1 MVRHPKMRSLRSK
14 AWPTSCLIISWQ
26 QFGEVNWVPWKTRV
40 NGFAWPVHLWF
51 LKASTANNPLA
62 LRKRGCTSRICQRK
76 MRERFLCQ
84 GENGEDMSQCHND
97 GWNMN
102 LDLAK
107 KTSVTWKII
116 LCMVTVWAV
125 APTEPKRTNPTLR
138 WFSIARFNDQKRLKP
153 RRCLRVLLV
162 NQPVFGFL
170 IIFGPYRNLSMLVG
184 VRPCNITHRYVHIY
198 PANIARGWLGYP
210 SYSPTFLSLS
220 LSLPPSLPPCLPPSL
235 PPYTGQS
242 SFSLWSTK
250 PISDVPIYAGELFDY
265 VLYTDSTNDCP
276 WTSHY
281 NPLMSSFPM

>member
-1 MVRHPKMRSLRSK
+1 
-14 AWPTSCLIISWQ
+14 
-26 QFGEVNWVPWKTRV
+26 
-40 NGFAWPVHLWF
+40 
-51 LKASTANNPLA
+51 
-62 LRKRGCTSRICQRK
+62 
-76 MRERFLCQ
+76 
-84 GENGEDMSQCHND
+84 
-97 GWNMN
+97 
-102 LDLAK
+102 
-107 KTSVTWKII
+107 
-116 LCMVTVWAV
+116 MVTVWAV

-220 LSLPPSLPPCLPPSL
+220 LAPSLPPCLPPSL